1 MRQKLKVDF
10 HTHTSDDPKDY
21 INFSSHELIN
31 RAAQLGF
38 DGLAITNHDV
48 VTFSKD
54 LEGYAQERGVCLIP
68 GVELTLSKKH
78 ILLLN
83 PNPDD
88 VPSLHKL
95 EDLEKIRNAANLVIA
110 PHPFFPGF
118 KCLGKK
124 LEIHLPLFDAIE
136 YSFFYNHLINRNKK
150 ALRLAASRNKPL
162 VGDSDCHNIWQ
173 IGTTYTLVEAEKN
186 IASIVAAV
194 KEGRTEVVTTPLP
207 VVTMARVAVNF
218 ALGDRLKIHLKI

>member
-1 MRQKLKVDF
+1 MGKLKVDF

-21 INFSSHELIN
+21 ISFSSRELID
-31 RAAQLGF
+31 RAARLGF
-38 DGLAITNHDV
+38 DGLAITNHDI

-54 LEGYAQERGVCLIP
+54 LEKYAEERGLLLIP

-78 ILLLN
+78 TLLI
-83 PNPDD
+83 NPDPD
-88 VPSLHKL
+88 AIPSLHKL
-95 EDLEKIRNAANLVIA
+95 EDLEKIRNSSNLVIA

-118 KCLGKK
+118 KCLGRK
-124 LEIHLPLFDAIE
+124 LETYLPLFDAIE

-150 ALRLAASRNKPL
+150 ALRLAGSSNKPL

-173 IGTTYTLVEAEKN
+173 IGYTYTVVEAEKN

-207 VVTMARVAVNF
+207 IVTMARVAINF
-218 ALGDRLKIHLKI
+218 ALGDRLKIHLRI